1 MLPALGPSLSYGDL
15 RVNEGEMA
23 SLGLMRLML
32 RRDELRHSGRSRL
45 RRALLAYCER
55 DSWAMVK
62 LLERLRGLV
71 GVQLEL
77 F

>member
-1 MLPALGPSLSYGDL
+1 
-15 RVNEGEMA
+15 
-23 SLGLMRLML
+23 
-32 RRDELRHSGRSRL
+32 L

-62 LLERLRGLV
+62 LLERLRALV
-71 GVQLEL
+71 GAQLEL